1 MNLLIN
7 ITTEPISEKHIAW
20 FTKDGNKGNEI
31 ELYEVVEHMYP
42 HPQVPEHATIAVM
55 GIKSIGSFKRTSLDG
70 ATSVLLEA
78 SLNAITREQRKKE
91 NV

>member
-1 MNLLIN
+1 MLLVIN
-7 ITTEPISEKHIAW
+7 SDPVSEKHISW

-31 ELYEVVEHMYP
+31 ELYEVVERMYP

-55 GIKSIGSFKRTSLDG
+55 GIKSIGSFKRTGLDG